1 MHFLSLSS
9 RASALP
15 SRSRAR
21 DLRVPIFLALF
32 GAAAV
37 IGCHSAPPPPPPP
50 PRVLGD
56 SETGALRWVD
66 AHALAFNIDD
76 SVASASERAGLV
88 SLAGNARVFGF
99 SELNEGSHQFPY
111 IVRRTVLALAEGGR
125 ARGLAIQAPMPEAM
139 EIDRYVRGGSGDP
152 VRLLRT
158 LGNWRWET
166 REMRALV
173 EAMRE
178 WNHGKPAAQ
187 QVGFYGFEIPTAEHA
202 VHVITTLPDSVV
214 GAPLKAWLTRQ
225 YSCVAINEGA
235 HWGLEGRTADS
246 AYWNACGPATTK
258 ALDSVTA
265 LRRRVSSPAAAAEV
279 AFAEDMA
286 KLVQHH
292 VRVGLRHLK
301 REELNAEHVL
311 YLADQLGPDGML
323 VLWGGDVEMG
333 RLTLEKTTVQT
344 AVPLGE
350 RLGDRYR
357 AVAFT
362 FGTGVLRTRPLASR
376 SGAGGG
382 GAPGLAD
389 VPIQPPLQNSFEEV
403 FDRAAPAAY
412 WLDMRS
418 LPKDAAGVWLGG
430 PRTMRFITEYYSAA
444 LAESF
449 TTPVEFPKYFDA
461 VVFAKHVTPARQ

>member
-1 MHFLSLSS
+1 
-9 RASALP
+9 
-15 SRSRAR
+15 
-21 DLRVPIFLALF
+21 
-32 GAAAV
+32 
-37 IGCHSAPPPPPPP
+37 
-50 PRVLGD
+50 VLGD
-56 SETGALRWVD
+56 SETGALQWVD
-66 AHALAFNIDD
+66 AHTLAFNVDD
-76 SVASASERAGLV
+76 SVASPSERASLV

-99 SELNEGSHQFPY
+99 SELNEGTHEFPY

-125 ARGLAIQAPMPEAM
+125 ARGLAIQAPMAEAM
-139 EIDRYVRGGSGDP
+139 EIDRYVRGGPGEAL
-152 VRLLRT
+152 RMLRT

-173 EAMRE
+173 EALRE
-178 WNHGKPAAQ
+178 WNRGKPASQ

-202 VHVITTLPDSVV
+202 VRVITTLPDSIV
-214 GAPLKAWLTRQ
+214 GAPLKAWLIRQ

-235 HWGLEGRTADS
+235 HWGLEGRTADT
-246 AYWNACGPATTK
+246 AYWSACGPATTV

-265 LRRRVSSPAAAAEV
+265 LRRRVSSPNASAQV
-279 AFAEDMA
+279 AFAEEMA

-301 REELNAEHVL
+301 REEFNTEHVL
-311 YLADQLGPDGML
+311 YLADLLGPDAML

-333 RLTLEKTTVQT
+333 RLTLDKTTIQT

-350 RLGDRYR
+350 RLGERYR

-362 FGTGVLRTRPLASR
+362 FGTGVVRTRPLAQGR
-376 SGAGGG
+376 GGGGG

-389 VPIQPPLQNSFEEV
+389 VQVRPPLQNSFEEV
-403 FDRAAPAAY
+403 FERAAPSAY
-412 WLDMRS
+412 WLDMRT
-418 LPKDAAGVWLGG
+418 LPKDAGGAWLSG
-430 PRTMRFITEYYSAA
+430 PRAMRFITEYYSAA
-444 LAESF
+444 APEAF